1 MRYIIPFLILF
12 SCAPSDYYTSK
23 EYKIKQRQKESL
35 KMFNETHNVRKKCAP
50 RSKRPKNSKRRRK
63 YYS

>member
-35 KMFNETHNVRKKCAP
+35 KMFNETH
-50 RSKRPKNSKRRRK
+50 
-63 YYS
+63 